1 MSNATAVAPE
11 RATKAPK
18 RGKAAPAPAPAAQK
32 QARPPLS
39 EDDYRAIAI
48 GSQICSLL
56 MPIVDGPFG
65 VDRVIG
71 FHHISDA
78 ESHAWDLHSIEKEWT
93 EDGPPPTVHDLVLLI
108 HSHLHLAIAEIGASQ
123 DTSNAPMM
131 YCVRLLVGEAFQLA
145 RELQE
150 AYLGLPA
157 TRASLAALT
166 NKLQQPGTAATAIE
180 AGARQYRDRPTPP
193 IRRVEDDSE
202 DMGRSALTRKQLL
215 CVLEVAASNLATI
228 DNILMQAQTEPDS
241 WALSGLVDA
250 AQALTRHCGG
260 MVDTAAGAGILG
272 GHDRW
277 NFGPNFAD
285 LGKAG
290 AA

>member
-78 ESHAWDLHSIEKEWT
+78 ESHAWDLYKIEEEWT

-108 HSHLHLAIAEIGASQ
+108 HSHLHLAMAEIEASQ

-131 YCVRLLVGEAFQLA
+131 YCVRLLVGEALQFA
-145 RELQE
+145 RELQD

-157 TRASLAALT
+157 TSASLAALT
-166 NKLQQPGTAATAIE
+166 NKLQQPATAAAVIE
-180 AGARQYRDRPTPP
+180 AGARQFRDRPAPP
-193 IRRVEDDSE
+193 IRRMEEESE
-202 DMGRSALTRKQLL
+202 ITGHRALTRKQLL
-215 CVLEVAASNLATI
+215 CVLEVAASNLSAI
-228 DNILMQAQTEPDS
+228 NNILKLAQDEPAS
-241 WALSGLVDA
+241 FALSGLVNA

-260 MVDTAAGAGILG
+260 MVDAAAGAAILG
-272 GHDRW
+272 GHDDW
-277 NFGPNFAD
+277 NFGPNYAD
-285 LGKAG
+285 LGKVG